1 MLVHDIR
8 KNQSQVIDFREVAP
22 LGVPLDGDLP
32 KDTKVRSP
40 PAGPGRLGALLLASQ
55 CERGPGK

>member
-22 LGVPLDGDLP
+22 LGIPPDGDLL
-32 KDTKVRSP
+32 KDSKVRSP
-40 PAGPGRLGALLLASQ
+40 PAGPVGW
-55 CERGPGK
+55 GPLIGLSV